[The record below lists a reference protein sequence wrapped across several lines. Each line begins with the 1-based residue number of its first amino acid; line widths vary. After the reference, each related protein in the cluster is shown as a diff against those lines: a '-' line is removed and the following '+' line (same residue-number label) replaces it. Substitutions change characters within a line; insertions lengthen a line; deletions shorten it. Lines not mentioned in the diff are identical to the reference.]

1 MFYEE
6 KSTTKTEL
14 TDEEIS
20 VLSAEK
26 EFEILVLKDLLTNH
40 VEEMANLYKI
50 YFVKGKVDDKKKKK
64 KSFLLTNFR
73 DNVQFKPAHA
83 IQ

>member
-1 MFYEE
+1 M
-6 KSTTKTEL
+6 
-14 TDEEIS
+14 
-20 VLSAEK
+20 LSAEK

-64 KSFLLTNFR
+64 NLFC
-73 DNVQFKPAHA
+73 
-83 IQ
+83 

>member
-26 EFEILVLKDLLTNH
+26 EFEILLLKDPLTNH
-40 VEEMANLYKI
+40 VEEMANLYEI

-64 KSFLLTNFR
+64 EIFFVNKLPRQCT
-73 DNVQFKPAHA
+73 V
-83 IQ
+83 

>member
-40 VEEMANLYKI
+40 AEEMANLYKI
-50 YFVKGKVDDKKKKK
+50 YFVKGKVDDKKK

>member
-26 EFEILVLKDLLTNH
+26 EFEILLLKDPLTNH
-40 VEEMANLYKI
+40 VEEMANLYEI

-64 KSFLLTNFR
+64 IFFVNKLPRQCT
-73 DNVQFKPAHA
+73 V
-83 IQ
+83 

>member
-26 EFEILVLKDLLTNH
+26 EFEILLLKDLLTNH
-40 VEEMANLYKI
+40 VEEMANLYEI

-64 KSFLLTNFR
+64 EIFFVNKFPRQCT
-73 DNVQFKPAHA
+73 V
-83 IQ
+83 

>member
-26 EFEILVLKDLLTNH
+26 EFEILLLKDLLTNH

-64 KSFLLTNFR
+64 IFFVNKLPRQCT
-73 DNVQFKPAHA
+73 V
-83 IQ
+83 

>member
-1 MFYEE
+1 MFYEK

-26 EFEILVLKDLLTNH
+26 EFEILLLKDLLTNH

-50 YFVKGKVDDKKKKK
+50 YFVKGKVDDKKKK
-64 KSFLLTNFR
+64 SFLLTNFR